1 MSNVRV
7 LTDSIADIPPAIQQ
21 ALGIKSIPC
30 IVRFGNHEYRDRVD
44 IFPAEFYEKLGAS
57 SALPFTSQPAI
68 GIFEQAYRELA
79 ETTNEIIAIHTVGS
93 LSGIYNTSHIAA
105 QNIQNAKIVV
115 VDSKQVSMGVGWL
128 VILAARAAQAGK
140 RLAEIKELVNDAI
153 PRAHLLA
160 MLDTLE
166 YARRGG
172 RLGKGKAWIG
182 TLLNVKP
189 IVSVVDSQ
197 VVPVENVRTQK
208 RALER
213 MVEMTLASGNIQE
226 LSIIHAQAP
235 ELALTI
241 QEMFT
246 PNFPRER
253 IVITETG
260 PVLGAHVGP
269 GAVGLAWL
277 NS

>member
-1 MSNVRV
+1 M
-7 LTDSIADIPPAIQQ
+7 
-21 ALGIKSIPC
+21 
-30 IVRFGNHEYRDRVD
+30 RFGNQEYRDRVD
-44 IFPAEFYEKLGAS
+44 IFPAEFYEKLRS
-57 SALPFTSQPAI
+57 SPALPFTSQPAV

-79 ETTNEIIAIHTVGS
+79 ETTDEIIAIHTVGS

-105 QNIQNAKIVV
+105 QNIQNAQIVV

-140 RLAEIKELVNDAI
+140 QLAEIKEIVDDAI

-189 IVSVVDSQ
+189 IVSVIDSQ